1 MFRNFFARNASTQPS
16 HRRRQFRRRGRLE
29 ALESRWPLS
38 VSPVYADAT
47 IDESYVGYDSG
58 IVLNDVLYFPGET
71 AHDQIGWELMKY
83 DPNANGGLGK
93 ASPIADINLGI
104 GDGRNTP
111 NYDSSPRNFVTMN
124 GKVYF
129 TAETFDSWIDV
140 YEYDPAA
147 NNGAGQLRQVYDLPS
162 TFNIDRQEGMEGLD
176 GKLYFSGDDGEHG
189 YELWELDPSIEG
201 GEASLRMLD
210 DFFVGTN
217 GSDPMMLTAHNSK
230 LYYMAKNNSIGYAM
244 WSFNPAGEGGSGAI
258 AFEVDVA
265 QTHHAPRYEGLYD
278 EEMVV
283 IDDTLYFREKHV
295 SDANE
300 VWAYNTNTQTARVID
315 IREGHYA
322 SEPKYFTVLEDRLY
336 VTAKTGTG
344 YYELWQFDPH
354 TGDHGTLTLLTD
366 ANGLYPHYTYAYNGR
381 LYFNAWTQTGVD
393 LWEYV
398 PGPDGEVGETNLVYD
413 FSSYF
418 NGPSTFIELD
428 GLLYFDA
435 YVLETGNPNVGYF
448 LHRFDPNSP
457 PETMS
462 DTYLVAEDSSL
473 AVTTGGVLDNDTDP
487 DGAPLTVTLES
498 HPQFGVVQL
507 IEDGTFT
514 YTPHE
519 NFSGTDT
526 FTYRASDGG
535 TGESIG
541 HVTITVEPTPDAA
554 VIAGNLSATIT
565 EDHGTLQAGQLT
577 VTDPDE
583 GESEFQPQTDVSAEY
598 GTFQLEA
605 NGNWTYQLDPAKVQ
619 HLNMGDTAN
628 DTLTVRTLDGTA
640 HSLEVNIQGVND
652 APTIAFDSMSELR
665 VVGQPIDITA
675 QADDA
680 DNANE
685 TLTYTLEVFQSDNTE
700 PIHVQHGTNESQ
712 WSVVT
717 QIAGEYTISLTVTD
731 ANNEST
737 TVQQTILV
745 GNVSSLDLLFTTD
758 DTLPGTINSEATVPS
773 GKFHEWQDA
782 TGQIWITLGDDL
794 SPGPMN
800 VEFQITSTANWFLAP
815 LLTDALGEN
824 RTWVHSQDDATI
836 TSNATLQNIDLSEYQ
851 SGDRILLATLILPQN
866 LEDVV
871 GMRVDVDGRY
881 ITPTNTHGVQLEN
894 ARIMDTNHAIAVQE
908 EVPGNF
914 APVIYDTDDD
924 GRIGIRDF
932 AGFIREY
939 GKSVGPENG
948 SAYRFDFN
956 RDGRVGIADFAY
968 FIKNYG
974 VSKPQTSKLSFPEAY
989 LDALVSEPEPPSAT
1003 LEGELP
1009 ATSFVEPQQ
1018 RVLTDKD
1025 SHFLNY
1031 GETAEIVRDSSPE
1044 NSSGF
1049 QPLMANQTEEELRI
1063 LDAVFQ
1069 QMDRDRYLSP
1079 DDNPYHD
1086 PNELSWLV
1094 EGRV

>member
-1 MFRNFFARNASTQPS
+1 MFRNFFTRNASTQAS
-16 HRRRQFRRRGRLE
+16 YRRRQVRRRGRLE

-71 AHDQIGWELMKY
+71 SHDQIGWELMKY

-93 ASPIADINLGI
+93 ASPIADINLGH

-111 NYDSSPRNFVTMN
+111 NYSSNPSNFVTMN

-162 TFNIDRQEGMEGLD
+162 TFNIDEMEGLD
-176 GKLYFSGDDGEHG
+176 GNLYFSGDDGEHG

-201 GEASLRMLD
+201 GEASLRMLA
-210 DFFVGTN
+210 DFFVGTV
-217 GSDPMMLTAHNSK
+217 GSDPLMLTAHNSK

-258 AFEVDVA
+258 AFEVDVVP
-265 QTHHAPRYEGLYD
+265 TSGYPRYEFLYD

-283 IDDTLYFREKHV
+283 IDDTLYFREK
-295 SDANE
+295 E
-300 VWAYNTNTQTARVID
+300 VWAYNTNTQTARMID
-315 IREGHYA
+315 IREGYYA

-344 YYELWQFDPH
+344 LYELWQFDPH

-381 LYFNAWTQTGVD
+381 LYFNAGTETGFD

-398 PGPDGEVGETNLVYD
+398 PGPDGAVGETNLVYD
-413 FSSYF
+413 FTSSIF

-428 GLLYFDA
+428 GLLYFDG
-435 YVLETGNPNVGYF
+435 YENESGNPQYGYF
-448 LHRFDPNSP
+448 LHRFDPNPP

-462 DTYLVAEDSSL
+462 DAYLAAEDSSL
-473 AVTTGGVLDNDTDP
+473 AVTTGGVLDNDSDP
-487 DGAPLTVTLES
+487 DGATLTVTLETQ
-498 HPQFGVVQL
+498 PQFGVVQL
-507 IEDGTFT
+507 NEDGTFT

-526 FTYRASDGG
+526 FTYLASDGG

-554 VIAGNLSATIT
+554 VIAGDLSATIT
-565 EDHGTLQAGQLT
+565 EDHGTVQTGQLT
-577 VTDPDE
+577 VSDPDE
-583 GESEFQPQTDVSAEY
+583 GESEFQPQTDAILEY

-619 HLNMGDTAN
+619 HLNVGDTAN
-628 DTLTVRTLDGTA
+628 DILTVRTLDGTA
-640 HSLEVNIQGVND
+640 HSLVINIQGAND
-652 APTIAFDSMSELR
+652 APTLAFGSISESR
-665 VVGQPIDITA
+665 VVGQPIDVVA
-675 QADDA
+675 LADDV
-680 DNANE
+680 DNTNE
-685 TLTYTLEVFQSDNTE
+685 TLTYTFEVFQGDNTQ
-700 PIHVQHGTNESQ
+700 PIQVQSGTHATQ

-717 QIAGEYTISLTVTD
+717 QIAGEYTLSLTVTD

-758 DTLPGTINSEATVPS
+758 ASLPGTINSEVTVAS
-773 GKFHEWQDA
+773 GTFHEWQDA
-782 TGQIWITLGDDL
+782 TGQVWITLGDDL
-794 SPGPMN
+794 SPDPID

-815 LLTDALGEN
+815 LLTDALGED
-824 RTWVHSQDDATI
+824 RTWVHSQEDVPI
-836 TSNATLQNIDLSEYQ
+836 TSTATLQNVDLSEYQ
-851 SGDRILLATLILPQN
+851 TGDRVLLATLTFPQN
-866 LEDVV
+866 LEDVS
-871 GMRVDVDGRY
+871 GMRVDVEGRY
-881 ITPTNTHGVQLEN
+881 ITPTNTDGIQLEN
-894 ARIMDTNHAIAVQE
+894 AQILDSNQAIAVQE
-908 EVPGNF
+908 DVPGNF

-924 GRIGIRDF
+924 GRIGLRDF
-932 AGFIREY
+932 AGFVSEF

-956 RDGRVGIADFAY
+956 RDGLVGLADFAY
-968 FIKNYG
+968 F
-974 VSKPQTSKLSFPEAY
+974 VSNFGARKAQTSRLSFPEAY
-989 LDALVSEPEPPSAT
+989 LDAPVFEPEPPSAT
-1003 LEGELP
+1003 LAGEVP
-1009 ATSFVEPQQ
+1009 AKNFVEPQQ
-1018 RVLTDKD
+1018 LVLKDRD
-1025 SHFLNY
+1025 SHFLKH
-1031 GETAEIVRDSSPE
+1031 GETAKIVRNSSPE
-1044 NSSGF
+1044 YASVF
-1049 QPLMANQTEEELRI
+1049 QPLMANQTEEELRL

-1069 QMDRDRYLSP
+1069 QMDRDEYVSP
-1079 DDNPYHD
+1079 NDDPYHD
-1086 PNELSWLV
+1086 PNELYTI
-1094 EGRV
+1094 G